1 MPIRVVADI
10 RVWEQALAWHLTLHE
25 VALQKIAKKR

>member
-10 RVWEQALAWHLTLHE
+10 RVWEQALAWHFTLHE
-25 VALQKIAKKR
+25 MAGREVCEG